1 MTISRPREKL
11 LELRLNS
18 YGWRN
23 LNSILRPR
31 ILNLRASKFQHMI
44 GAVIR
49 NETLTANIPI
59 ASARIGNVSITKT
72 VVGEQNCPT
81 EFQFEMKLPYHQV

>member
-1 MTISRPREKL
+1 
-11 LELRLNS
+11 
-18 YGWRN
+18 
-23 LNSILRPR
+23 
-31 ILNLRASKFQHMI
+31 MI